1 MILDILDKESIQNL
15 ISMVEQRLNVFPYH
29 DSQYPIEINSDEG
42 NKLESILNFV
52 NFYFKELLKSKE
64 LK

>member
-1 MILDILDKESIQNL
+1 MILDIFDKESIQNI
-15 ISMVEQRLNVFPYH
+15 ISMVEEKLNIFPNH
-29 DSQYPIEINSDEG
+29 ESQYPIEINSDEG
-42 NKLESILNFV
+42 NELESILNFV